1 MWRRFIRKPLKRY
14 FDLAHDFGCKV
25 MLHSCG
31 SVRVIIKDLI
41 EDGLDMLD
49 PIQIRAAGMDLPSL
63 VRDFGDKLC
72 FHGGVDTQHT
82 LPFCGVAE
90 VRTLVRGFRDLTRE
104 TGGYVM
110 TGSQELIED
119 IPLDNILAMYDEN
132 LRAG

>member
-1 MWRRFIRKPLKRY
+1 
-14 FDLAHDFGCKV
+14 
-25 MLHSCG
+25 
-31 SVRVIIKDLI
+31 VRVIIQDLI

-49 PIQIRAAGMDLPSL
+49 PIQIRAAGMDMPSL

-82 LPFCGVAE
+82 LPFCGAEE
-90 VRTLVRGFRDLTRE
+90 VRTLVRGFRDLTRD

-132 LRAG
+132 MRAH